1 MNRQLLSLVKLAL
14 VAGLM
19 VLVFTSIQWT
29 DRLTVVTADGQVLD
43 EQVGTILGEWDAE
56 ELRFRPQ
63 GSDTARSV
71 RPGERADGALV
82 KVSPGF
88 LTFLRG
94 LDLVLFALGASCY
107 FFTVSVASVRW
118 WWLLRVNDLDV
129 RWTETLRYSWI
140 GCFFNNVVPGQTGGD
155 VVKALYIMKRCEGG
169 RLRAIVSVLVDRI
182 LGLGSLALLA
192 AVVVLFALDR
202 FQELALAIWGVLA
215 AVGAMGVVAF
225 SRRIRRL
232 VRLDQ
237 ILRRLPP
244 ALRGPLQRLDQ
255 AVFFYRA
262 HKTGIL
268 AWLLVGVFNHALSVT
283 GVVLI
288 GRALGLGL
296 PGEGV
301 PVYEYFV
308 LVPVIV
314 MVSAVPIGPN
324 GWGVGEVLYAYLF
337 GTYCAGY
344 LGPSV
349 ANPVYV
355 MRTQAVALSVLYRIH
370 LTLWSLLGGILVL
383 LGKDR
388 VTRAEVQAEIEREER
403 EIDEPGASQ
412 ETPVASANP
421 SSGKTLGG

>member
-1 MNRQLLSLVKLAL
+1 MSRRLLSLAKLTL

-19 VLVFTSIQWT
+19 VLVFTNIQWT
-29 DRLTVVTADGQVLD
+29 DRLTIVDSQGRVLD
-43 EQVGTILGEWDAE
+43 EQAGTILGEWDAE
-56 ELRFRPQ
+56 VLSFRAE
-63 GSDTARSV
+63 GSDVVRSV
-71 RPGERADGALV
+71 RPGERSDGVSV

-94 LDLVLFALGASCY
+94 LDLLLFGIGASCY
-107 FFTVSVASVRW
+107 FFTVAVASVRW

-129 RWTETLRYSWI
+129 RWTEVLRFSWI

-155 VVKALYIMKRCEGG
+155 VVKAIYIMKRCEGG
-169 RLRAIVSVLVDRI
+169 RLRAIVSVLVDRL

-202 FQELALAIWGVLA
+202 FSQLALAIWGVLA
-215 AVGAMGVVAF
+215 AVGILGVVAF
-225 SRRIRRL
+225 SRRVRRL

-237 ILRRLPP
+237 ILRRLP
-244 ALRGPLQRLDQ
+244 AVLRGPLQRLDQ
-255 AVFFYRA
+255 AVLYYRA
-262 HKTGIL
+262 HKWGIL
-268 AWLLVGVFNHALSVT
+268 WWLVAGAFNHSLSIT

-296 PGEGV
+296 PGQGV

-370 LTLWSLLGGILVL
+370 LTLWSLLGGILML
-383 LGKDR
+383 LGRDR
-388 VTRAEVQAEIEREER
+388 VTRAEVRREIEREER
-403 EIDEPGASQ
+403 EIDEAGRTPQA
-412 ETPVASANP
+412 PVAP
-421 SSGKTLGG
+421 PHRVSGETSGG